1 MNKPS
6 AMSWIVAQQQR
17 FATERAAR
25 EAQSKPQFNPRPAG
39 QLVDGSAS
47 DVVFRFLQKHR
58 GVSFRYAELLKHTG
72 CTPSALIWACSYL
85 AKQGLITALPD
96 AMSGRRRFRY
106 AFTGVART
114 DARSGA
120 TNNSKESPWDID

>member
-1 MNKPS
+1 MYKPS
-6 AMSWIVAQQQR
+6 AMAWVVAQQQR

-25 EAQSKPQFNPRPAG
+25 EAQSKPQFNPRPPG

-47 DVVFRFLQKHR
+47 DVVLKFLQKHR

-85 AKQGLITALPD
+85 ARQGMIEAMPD

-106 AFTGVART
+106 VFTRNTRT
-114 DARSGA
+114 DARHAA
-120 TNNSKESPWDID
+120 TIHKEPSWHDN